1 MQVVCRALLLLLSSA
16 STCSASA
23 RGSPPQLKVSWNE
36 TDGNMSLSYG
46 NLKVFGGPPTEYDAA
61 AHGVWDPATQ
71 TYTQQSPKAPMNWT
85 IRYSVDAAKPEL
97 QLSVTVHNGPE
108 YSEKVTLWP
117 INGKGG
123 RYVYPA
129 NLTEPEFTGY
139 CDPNALTPRVKM
151 QSYVE
156 GAVQTSIVAVIPD
169 NAVNASLGWFIGHS
183 QLEIVGLQPNERR
196 TVVAALRF
204 GSGPVGTWDPYQ
216 LADDAYKLYG
226 SANPLEFEWLDRSPI
241 AMLFIAG
248 GNHKTADN
256 INAYN
261 VGLNPPLNFSLPN
274 EQERFRVGLAG
285 VAARTIETMGKMAP
299 QATPQA
305 VILWDLEGEG
315 DPWATYVGSP
325 DKLPEIAPEFDG
337 LADEFMRNISDGGKY
352 RLGLTRRFGVP
363 ARVHFVRVLCS
374 LAVLRAVRPQKLA
387 KDPAYTPGHPTTK
400 PYRYIQQELLVD
412 PPRDNST
419 DVPAIAALLIGKM
432 KCACLPYA
440 APLLRNGVSR
450 ALTNGVSRAS
460 QTR

>member
-1 MQVVCRALLLLLSSA
+1 MVCGALLLLLLGSA
-16 STCSASA
+16 SSASA
-23 RGSPPQLKVSWNE
+23 RGSPPQLTVSWNE

-46 NLKVFGGPPTEYDAA
+46 NLKVFGGPPTEYDTP
-61 AHGVWDPATQ
+61 AHGAWDPATS
-71 TYTQQSPKAPMNWT
+71 TYTQNSPKAPMNWT
-85 IRYSVDAAKPEL
+85 IRYSVDAAKAEL

-108 YSEKVTLWP
+108 YSERGVSLWP

-139 CDPNALTPRVKM
+139 CDPKALTPRVKM

-156 GAVQTSIVAVIPD
+156 GAVETSIVAVIPD
-169 NAVNASLGWFIGHS
+169 NAANASLGWFIGHS
-183 QLEIVGLQPNERR
+183 QLEIVGLQPNEQR

-363 ARVHFVRVLCS
+363 ARLHS
-374 LAVLRAVRPQKLA
+374 
-387 KDPAYTPGHPTTK
+387 
-400 PYRYIQQELLVD
+400 
-412 PPRDNST
+412 
-419 DVPAIAALLIGKM
+419 
-432 KCACLPYA
+432 CACFAHSLFCVQSA
-440 APLLRNGVSR
+440 LRSLSKTQLTRRGTPLLSPIATYSKSFWWTRR
-450 ALTNGVSRAS
+450 ETTRPTFQRS
-460 QTR
+460 QRCSSAK